1 MVSLVEVGGWVGG
14 GGEGRGRGS
23 PGDHGQVGLWERR
36 TGPDTAA
43 PLALLGGF
51 FPPFFHFHKPESWP
65 PIGRECLQE
74 EGRWWR
80 AVVAVGAWEG
90 GGLKPA
96 PVKAA
101 AIIITPKGAEL
112 WRRNVCTEL
121 LQCV

>member
-1 MVSLVEVGGWVGG
+1 MKWSHWSKEGRGVGGRGG
-14 GGEGRGRGS
+14 GGE
-23 PGDHGQVGLWERR
+23 PGDHGQVRLWERR

-43 PLALLGGF
+43 PLALLSPHT
-51 FPPFFHFHKPESWP
+51 PPPSSTSTNLRVGLPLEESVC
-65 PIGRECLQE
+65 R
-74 EGRWWR
+74 RR
-80 AVVAVGAWEG
+80 G
-90 GGLKPA
+90 GGWWVGGGGGAGGVLKAA